1 MSVLTTMSGAAIYFL
16 NKTLDT
22 AAVRKNLLASAEKEI
37 FSWQFGDIFYTK
49 KGTGTPMLLLHDL
62 HCASSGREW
71 QYIEDT
77 LAQDHTVYTLDLL
90 GCGRSDKPAITYTN
104 FLYVQLIVTFIK
116 QVIGCPTDVI
126 ASGLSGSFVVTA
138 CNTAP
143 KCFGRIMMINPT
155 DLAKL
160 NKIPDKRS
168 RFLKRMIE
176 LPLVGTLLYHTLT
189 GRSNIELLFTESY
202 YHNPFHRSPED
213 VDAFYESAHLQNSAG
228 KYLFASLAGNYV
240 NLNIGHAL
248 KHIDN
253 SIFLI
258 LCAVHSAQHLHRNP
272 DPAENKAHAADGG
285 PAGPLRP
292 DPDLLR
298 TGTVIPPS
306 APGLE
311 RKNETK
317 KTEDL
322 LIFSLSVN
330 PPFSILTRF

>member
-1 MSVLTTMSGAAIYFL
+1 MSGAAIYFL

-22 AAVRKNLLASAEKEI
+22 AAVRKNLLASAEKES

-71 QYIEDT
+71 QYIEDA

-228 KYLFASLAGNYV
+228 KYLLASLVGNYV

-253 SIFLI
+253 SMFLI
-258 LCAVHSAQHLHRNP
+258 GGEEEP
-272 DPAENKAHAADGG
+272 GIAETFALYTALNTSIETQILPKTKHMPQMEAPQA
-285 PAGPLRP
+285 
-292 DPDLLR
+292 LLEQ
-298 TGTVIPPS
+298 IQIFF
-306 APGLE
+306 AP
-311 RKNETK
+311 
-317 KTEDL
+317 
-322 LIFSLSVN
+322 VQ
-330 PPFSILTRF
+330 

>member
-1 MSVLTTMSGAAIYFL
+1 MKHSKKLVTLSVLTTMSGAAIYFL

-22 AAVRKNLLASAEKEI
+22 AAVRKNLLASAEKES

-71 QYIEDT
+71 QYIEDA

-228 KYLFASLAGNYV
+228 KYLLASLVGNYV

-253 SIFLI
+253 SMFLI
-258 LCAVHSAQHLHRNP
+258 GGEEEP
-272 DPAENKAHAADGG
+272 GIAEPFALYTALNTSIETQILPKTKHMPQMEAPQA
-285 PAGPLRP
+285 
-292 DPDLLR
+292 LLEQ
-298 TGTVIPPS
+298 IQIFF
-306 APGLE
+306 AP
-311 RKNETK
+311 
-317 KTEDL
+317 
-322 LIFSLSVN
+322 VQ
-330 PPFSILTRF
+330 

>member
-1 MSVLTTMSGAAIYFL
+1 MKHSKKLVTLSVLTTMSGAAIYFL

-71 QYIEDT
+71 QYIEDA

-189 GRSNIELLFTESY
+189 GRSNIES
-202 YHNPFHRSPED
+202 
-213 VDAFYESAHLQNSAG
+213 SAG

-258 LCAVHSAQHLHRNP
+258 GGEEEP
-272 DPAENKAHAADGG
+272 GIAETFALYTALNTSIETQILPKTKHMPQMEAPQA
-285 PAGPLRP
+285 
-292 DPDLLR
+292 LLDQ
-298 TGTVIPPS
+298 IQIFF
-306 APGLE
+306 AP
-311 RKNETK
+311 
-317 KTEDL
+317 
-322 LIFSLSVN
+322 VQ
-330 PPFSILTRF
+330 

>member
-1 MSVLTTMSGAAIYFL
+1 MKHSKKLVTLSVLTTMSGAAIYFL

-143 KCFGRIMMINPT
+143 KCFGR
-155 DLAKL
+155 
-160 NKIPDKRS
+160 
-168 RFLKRMIE
+168 
-176 LPLVGTLLYHTLT
+176 
-189 GRSNIELLFTESY
+189 
-202 YHNPFHRSPED
+202 
-213 VDAFYESAHLQNSAG
+213 
-228 KYLFASLAGNYV
+228 
-240 NLNIGHAL
+240 
-248 KHIDN
+248 
-253 SIFLI
+253 
-258 LCAVHSAQHLHRNP
+258 C
-272 DPAENKAHAADGG
+272 
-285 PAGPLRP
+285 
-292 DPDLLR
+292 
-298 TGTVIPPS
+298 
-306 APGLE
+306 
-311 RKNETK
+311 
-317 KTEDL
+317 
-322 LIFSLSVN
+322 
-330 PPFSILTRF
+330 

>member
-1 MSVLTTMSGAAIYFL
+1 
-16 NKTLDT
+16 
-22 AAVRKNLLASAEKEI
+22 
-37 FSWQFGDIFYTK
+37 
-49 KGTGTPMLLLHDL
+49 MLLLHDL

-213 VDAFYESAHLQNSAG
+213 VDA
-228 KYLFASLAGNYV
+228 
-240 NLNIGHAL
+240 GHAL

-258 LCAVHSAQHLHRNP
+258 GGEEEP
-272 DPAENKAHAADGG
+272 GIAETFALYTALNTSIETQILPKTKHMPQMEAPQA
-285 PAGPLRP
+285 
-292 DPDLLR
+292 LLDQ
-298 TGTVIPPS
+298 IQIFF
-306 APGLE
+306 AP
-311 RKNETK
+311 
-317 KTEDL
+317 
-322 LIFSLSVN
+322 VQ
-330 PPFSILTRF
+330 

>member
-1 MSVLTTMSGAAIYFL
+1 MKHSKKLVTLSVLTTMSGAAIYFL

-22 AAVRKNLLASAEKEI
+22 AAVRKNLLASAEKES

-71 QYIEDT
+71 QYIEDA

-168 RFLKRMIE
+168 RFL
-176 LPLVGTLLYHTLT
+176 
-189 GRSNIELLFTESY
+189 N

-213 VDAFYESAHLQNSAG
+213 VDAFYESAHLQSSAG

-258 LCAVHSAQHLHRNP
+258 GGEEEP
-272 DPAENKAHAADGG
+272 GIAETFALYTALNTSIETQILPKTKHMPQMEA
-285 PAGPLRP
+285 PQT
-292 DPDLLR
+292 LLDQ
-298 TGTVIPPS
+298 IQIFF
-306 APGLE
+306 AP
-311 RKNETK
+311 
-317 KTEDL
+317 
-322 LIFSLSVN
+322 VQ
-330 PPFSILTRF
+330 

>member
-1 MSVLTTMSGAAIYFL
+1 MYNKIDLREVPAEKLKEISLDLVDIDAQAPEFEPNRQFYFMA
-16 NKTLDT
+16 KARDY
-22 AAVRKNLLASAEKEI
+22 VKRKSAEL
-37 FSWQFGDIFYTK
+37 GR
-49 KGTGTPMLLLHDL
+49 PM
-62 HCASSGREW
+62 
-71 QYIEDT
+71 
-77 LAQDHTVYTLDLL
+77 
-90 GCGRSDKPAITYTN
+90 
-104 FLYVQLIVTFIK
+104 TFFT
-116 QVIGCPTDVI
+116 QTFGCPTDVI

-213 VDAFYESAHLQNSAG
+213 VDAFYESAHLQSSAG

-258 LCAVHSAQHLHRNP
+258 GGEEEP
-272 DPAENKAHAADGG
+272 GIAETFALYTALNTSIETQILPKTKHMPQMEAPQA
-285 PAGPLRP
+285 
-292 DPDLLR
+292 LLDQ
-298 TGTVIPPS
+298 IQIFF
-306 APGLE
+306 AP
-311 RKNETK
+311 
-317 KTEDL
+317 
-322 LIFSLSVN
+322 VQ
-330 PPFSILTRF
+330 

>member
-1 MSVLTTMSGAAIYFL
+1 MKKNVQRLLTISILTSMTGAGIFAI
-16 NKTLDT
+16 NKLI
-22 AAVRKNLLASAEKEI
+22 NASAVIRNALHNKSQY
-37 FSWQFGDIFYTK
+37 FYDWKFGRIHYTIE
-49 KGTGTPMLLLHDL
+49 GSGSPLLLLHDL
-62 HCASSGREW
+62 SPASSSVEW
-71 QYIEDT
+71 KFLKKQ
-77 LAQDHTVYTLDLL
+77 LAKDHTVYCMDLL
-90 GCGRSDKPAITYTN
+90 GCGCSDRPKITYTN
-104 FLYVQLIVTFIK
+104 FLYVQLITDFIK
-116 QVIGCPTDVI
+116 AVIKQPTDVLT
-126 ASGLSGSFVVTA
+126 SGLSGSFAVMA
-138 CNTAP
+138 CKNDSSIIR
-143 KCFGRIMMINPT
+143 RIMMINPT

-258 LCAVHSAQHLHRNP
+258 GGEEEP
-272 DPAENKAHAADGG
+272 GIAETFALYTALNTSIETQILPKTKHMPQMEAPQA
-285 PAGPLRP
+285 
-292 DPDLLR
+292 LLDQ
-298 TGTVIPPS
+298 IQIFF
-306 APGLE
+306 AP
-311 RKNETK
+311 
-317 KTEDL
+317 
-322 LIFSLSVN
+322 VQ
-330 PPFSILTRF
+330 

>member
-1 MSVLTTMSGAAIYFL
+1 
-16 NKTLDT
+16 
-22 AAVRKNLLASAEKEI
+22 
-37 FSWQFGDIFYTK
+37 
-49 KGTGTPMLLLHDL
+49 MLLLHDL

-71 QYIEDT
+71 QYIEDA
-77 LAQDHTVYTLDLL
+77 LAQDHTVYT
-90 GCGRSDKPAITYTN
+90 RSPRLRPFRQAGDHVHEL
-104 FLYVQLIVTFIK
+104 LYVQLIVTFIK

-213 VDAFYESAHLQNSAG
+213 VDAFYESAHLQSSAG

-258 LCAVHSAQHLHRNP
+258 GGEEEP
-272 DPAENKAHAADGG
+272 GIAETFALYTALNTSIETQILPKTKHMPQMEA

-306 APGLE
+306 APGRE

-317 KTEDL
+317 KRR
-322 LIFSLSVN
+322 IY
-330 PPFSILTRF
+330 